1 MKYFIGK
8 ILERNGDFEYKT
20 DYLFQTDGNPEQYA
34 EKMAMQWYDSD
45 EDDYDEDQEGY
56 WVGSALVF
64 NNGHQEITEA
74 EFEVMKKHIT
84 VLYNREITA

>member
-56 WVGSALVF
+56 WVDSALVF